1 MNKFVYFHC
10 SYSTFTLKILASALM
25 HEQEMKDPE
34 VGKKEIKLP
43 LFVKDRIIYAEKA
56 SGLLKTSR
64 SSE

>member
-1 MNKFVYFHC
+1 MNKFVHFHY

-56 SGLLKTSR
+56 SGL
-64 SSE
+64 